1 MLEKLKEIKAR
12 WENEL
17 SAIHG
22 GELEV
27 NYLDGNYYAC
37 SFHNEPKDKCDS
49 WIEELREFEC
59 LGNDESIEMEC
70 HKLGIPVCR

>member
-17 SAIHG
+17 SAIYG

-27 NYLDGNYYAC
+27 NYLDGNYYVC
-37 SFHNEPKDKCDS
+37 SFHNKPKDEYDS
-49 WIEELREFEC
+49 WIEELREFDC
-59 LGNDESIEMEC
+59 LGNDESIEAEC
-70 HKLGIPVCR
+70 HKLDIPVCR